1 MTFDGITMHAVVA
14 ELRKKLLGG
23 HLKKINQIGPT
34 QLTMSFYANGENLL
48 LYLSCDSANGRLHL
62 TTKKYTNPTT
72 PPNFVMLLRKHLGQG
87 KLVELEQ
94 VAMDRTVR
102 LRFQTRNELGD
113 TVEKQVI
120 LEVMGRHSNLIL
132 LDEQDRV
139 IEAVRRVSHDMS
151 RVRQIYPGKTY
162 TIFPANK
169 HDVLTQEVSLSM
181 LIEEAQKEQSGGLT
195 AKQLF
200 YGRLTGFSPLI
211 SVELCVRADVNP
223 DTPIGALTVAQQRML
238 DHQLSLL
245 VAALRSN
252 TFHPALYRSPKKQA
266 YPFTLTHYGKPEAED
281 ASISTLIDRQTAETA
296 RDDGF
301 GQRKEHLRHSLAILL
316 DKKMRKRDHLR
327 EDQAQTENREDYKE
341 EADLLAAYAH
351 QVVKGRESIV
361 VDDFFH
367 DNRPRII
374 PLDPKKSGHENM
386 EAKYRQF
393 SKLNTAHKLLAESIP
408 RLEEEIR
415 YLEQLGE
422 MLEQTQEIEEL
433 EAVQQEFEREGIL
446 PKRKRK
452 GKKTPAS
459 ALPPRQFH
467 TKNGMAILV
476 GRNNAQNDHLT
487 LKVADK
493 EDLFFHS
500 KTVPGAHVILR
511 TAGQIPDEKDKQAA
525 AYLAAKYSSH
535 SREKAVEIDYTQRKH
550 VYKAKGAKPGMVYY
564 KEFHTL
570 VINPQADAA
579 HLLVEEDGVA
589 ENEKN

>member
-14 ELRKKLLGG
+14 ELKEKLLGG
-23 HLKKINQIGPT
+23 HLKKMNQIGPT
-34 QLTMSFYANGENLL
+34 QLTMAFYANGENLL
-48 LYLSCDSANGRLHL
+48 LYLSCDSSNGRLHL
-62 TTKKYTNPTT
+62 TTKKYANPKT

-87 KLVELEQ
+87 KLIGIDQ

-113 TVEKQVI
+113 TVEKQLV

-132 LDEQDRV
+132 LDENDRV
-139 IEAVRRVSHDMS
+139 LEAVRRVSHDMS

-162 TIFPANK
+162 TVFPANK
-169 HDVLTQEVSLSM
+169 RDVLTEEVSLSS
-181 LIEEAQKEQSGGLT
+181 LIEAAQNEQSGGLT
-195 AKQLF
+195 VKQLF
-200 YGRLTGFSPLI
+200 YGQLTGFSPLV
-211 SVELCVRADVNP
+211 SVELCVRADVAPN
-223 DTPIGALTVAQQRML
+223 TPIGALTSAEYGAL
-238 DHQLSLL
+238 DRQLSLL
-245 VAALRSN
+245 ISALRAD
-252 TFHPALYRSPKKQA
+252 TYHPALYCTPKNQA
-266 YPFTLTHYGKPEAED
+266 YPFALTHYGDPEAED
-281 ASISTLIDRQTAETA
+281 FSISALIDRQTAETA

-301 GQRKEHLRHSLAILL
+301 GQRKEHMRHQLAAVL

-327 EDQAQTENREDYKE
+327 EDLIQTQNREEYKE

-351 QVVKGRESIV
+351 TVEKGRDSIV
-361 VDDFFH
+361 VNDFFH
-367 DNRPRII
+367 DNQSRTI

-393 SKLNTAHKLLAESIP
+393 SKLNTAHKLLVESIP

-422 MLEQTQEIEEL
+422 MLEQTQEMEEL

-446 PKRKRK
+446 PKHKRK
-452 GKKTPAS
+452 KKAAS
-459 ALPPRQFH
+459 SAALPPRQFR
-467 TKNGMAILV
+467 TKNGFTVLI

-493 EDLFFHS
+493 EDFFFHS

-511 TAGQIPDEKDKQAA
+511 TAGRPVEEKDMEAA
-525 AYLAAKYSSH
+525 AYLAAKYSSR
-535 SREKAVEIDYTQRKH
+535 SKESAVEIDYTQKKH

-564 KEFHTL
+564 KEFRTL
-570 VINPQADAA
+570 VINPQADAKD
-579 HLLVEEDGVA
+579 LLEDNNA
-589 ENEKN
+589 ETSS